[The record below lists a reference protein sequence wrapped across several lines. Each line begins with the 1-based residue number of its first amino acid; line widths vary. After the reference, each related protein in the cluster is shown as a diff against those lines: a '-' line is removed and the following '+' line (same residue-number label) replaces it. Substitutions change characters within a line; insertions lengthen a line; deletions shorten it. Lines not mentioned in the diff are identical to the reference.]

1 MDVIS
6 YCTGNI
12 HFFNLFPIMKSYKNI
27 DKVMKS
33 KVVSLVNK
41 YFLENNV
48 WDLPI
53 IFMKSEGNVG

>member
-1 MDVIS
+1 
-6 YCTGNI
+6 
-12 HFFNLFPIMKSYKNI
+12 MKSYKNI

-48 WDLPI
+48 RDLPI

>member
-1 MDVIS
+1 
-6 YCTGNI
+6 
-12 HFFNLFPIMKSYKNI
+12 MKSYKNI

-53 IFMKSEGNVG
+53 IFMRSEGNVG